1 MTRHESPRRCPPL
14 PLDWHVPQR
23 HRRDFGPPRLDALGR
38 ATLFVLAALACT
50 YLVAWL
56 AS

>member
-1 MTRHESPRRCPPL
+1 MTRHEPPDRMPPL
-14 PLDWHVPQR
+14 PLDWHVVQR
-23 HRRDFGPPRLDALGR
+23 PRRDFGPPRLDALGR
-38 ATLFVLAALACT
+38 AALFVFAALACT